1 MLTVT
6 LPDVRKQLWAR
17 GYRNEFAHHG
27 SRVQDPVGTV
37 LSTELLTDYH
47 HTKTS
52 WTFARISR
60 SGHTQDIKM
69 GSCVFQC
76 DVPHK
81 WIAQRQVALCLYT
94 VTKWGVMSCV
104 YGMTFLCGSTLV
116 KVPLLQAGTVAI
128 WPQMFKS
135 DVEPKQTK
143 QTNYLMW
150 PIRWSYFPEM
160 QRSFCPMHSNRR
172 WPARSYVGHH

>member
-1 MLTVT
+1 M
-6 LPDVRKQLWAR
+6 
-17 GYRNEFAHHG
+17 N
-27 SRVQDPVGTV
+27 
-37 LSTELLTDYH
+37 LLTIGPGF
-47 HTKTS
+47 KTRLVRYFPPS
-52 WTFARISR
+52 FWLITTIPKLVEHSQVCVEGRGRISR

-81 WIAQRQVALCLYT
+81 WIAQQQVALCLYT
-94 VTKWGVMSCV
+94 VTEWGVMSCV
-104 YGMTFLCGSTLV
+104 CGMTFLCGSTLV